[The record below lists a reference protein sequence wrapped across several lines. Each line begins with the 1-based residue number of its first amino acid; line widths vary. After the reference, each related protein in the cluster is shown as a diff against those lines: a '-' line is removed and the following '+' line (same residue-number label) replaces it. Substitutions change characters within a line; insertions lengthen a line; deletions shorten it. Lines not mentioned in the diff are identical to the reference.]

1 MGQWYRRMIRMAK
14 TKEQR
19 IYLEGIAF
27 AYKIAKEQGI
37 EALAKEVEFRG
48 ANNCVLNVNYNELVA
63 VTRGRC
69 KDELMYVATA
79 SAVTLSEVLK
89 LPPSVMKTYLREFNR
104 KIVEYRLHSE
114 KYIEDSE
121 RIQKNVGLTVMSEE
135 YMQEKE
141 EF

>member
-1 MGQWYRRMIRMAK
+1 MARSS
-14 TKEQR
+14 KEER

-27 AYKIAKEQGI
+27 AGRIAREQGL
-37 EALAKEVEFRG
+37 EALEKEIAFRG
-48 ANNCVLNVNYNELVA
+48 ANKCVLNVNYSELVA

-69 KDELMYVATA
+69 KDELMYVGTA
-79 SAVTLSEVLK
+79 AAVTLSEALR

-104 KIVEYRLHSE
+104 KIVEYRLHPE
-114 KYIEDSE
+114 KYLEDSE

-141 EF
+141 DITDGDR